1 MNYIEENVLK
11 EIGQVIVR
19 RRRELNMTQED
30 LAYRAGIDR
39 TYVGYIENGR
49 QNVTVTILVKIANAL
64 NIQLTDFFS
73 HE

>member
-1 MNYIEENVLK
+1 MNYTEENVLK

-30 LAYRAGIDR
+30 LAYRAEVDR

-49 QNVTVTILVKIANAL
+49 QNVTITILVKIANAL
-64 NIQLTDFFS
+64 NLQLTDFFS